1 MENFERKKGLQEKN
15 RINVI
20 RKIIDIKG
28 GMNYGIL

>member
-1 MENFERKKGLQEKN
+1 MEIFERKKELQEKN

-28 GMNYGIL
+28 GMNHGIL

>member
-1 MENFERKKGLQEKN
+1 MENSERKKELQEKN

>member
-1 MENFERKKGLQEKN
+1 MENFERKKELQEKN

-28 GMNYGIL
+28 GMNDGIL

>member
-1 MENFERKKGLQEKN
+1 MEIFERKKELQEKN

-28 GMNYGIL
+28 GMSHGIL